1 MHYVFQFVD
10 TAIAAL
16 AVWSPLKLLAAA
28 AITILLG
35 YLGIASRLAAR

>member
-1 MHYVFQFVD
+1 MHYILYLVD
-10 TAIAAL
+10 TATSAL
-16 AVWSPLKLLAAA
+16 AVWSPLKLITVA